1 MCFCSF
7 KHGRKPDNGA
17 LSDRDSDRDSPT
29 AEALTTILDTSTFLK
44 RT

>member
-17 LSDRDSDRDSPT
+17 LSDRDSPT
-29 AEALTTILDTSTFLK
+29 AEALITILDTSTILK